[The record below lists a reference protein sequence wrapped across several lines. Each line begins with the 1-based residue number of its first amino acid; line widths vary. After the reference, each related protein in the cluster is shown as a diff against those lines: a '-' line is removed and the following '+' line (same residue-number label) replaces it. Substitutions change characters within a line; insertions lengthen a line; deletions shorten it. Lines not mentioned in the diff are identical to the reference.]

1 MFHDFFLKS
10 AWIALSC
17 VSSTGIHGF
26 CEMQLGEVLIYT
38 VCEENV
44 TSESQMIGLIEKV
57 ESHVSQ

>member
-1 MFHDFFLKS
+1 
-10 AWIALSC
+10 
-17 VSSTGIHGF
+17 
-26 CEMQLGEVLIYT
+26 MQLGEVLIYT